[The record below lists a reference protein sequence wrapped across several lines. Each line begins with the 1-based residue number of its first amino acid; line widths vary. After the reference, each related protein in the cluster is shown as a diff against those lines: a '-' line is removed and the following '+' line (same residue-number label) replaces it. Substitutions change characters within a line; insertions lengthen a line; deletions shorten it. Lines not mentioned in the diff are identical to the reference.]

1 MNNAQYG
8 KNQKVIITPV
18 QEQMTS
24 IETGMQKYAGK
35 ICQVL
40 DYYWVEIG
48 RGDVFYVYTVQV
60 EEDKKEIV
68 LHEDELKTLIE

>member
-1 MNNAQYG
+1 MNAKYE
-8 KNQKVIITPV
+8 KYQKVIITPV
-18 QEQMTS
+18 QEQLTS
-24 IETGMQKYAGK
+24 RETGIKKYAGK
-35 ICQVL
+35 IGQVI

-68 LHEDELKTLIE
+68 LHEDEMKTLIE